1 MGARLTMVKSSP
13 NGSLWRA
20 ISIGESSCAIFTG
33 HGQRYVCELYGFCGA
48 CRLCRA
54 WNLRRKRR
62 CSVKSADR
70 KNSNHE
76 DSHFAEYVICVA
88 NLHLARNDKSKIQ
101 DASIWV
107 MPWMV
112 HPWSQGQTL
121 NRGIH
126 PKSRV
131 SAVESWGKSQGFHLS
146 RWQVIETLE
155 DGVGAPSWGPWGPL
169 GHGASKSPL
178 IDDYGQWFCNLVWY
192 CMIILT
198 EYIILLGNFGINTI
212 QRESRYKKQPSNQG
226 YPIFGRSVRCCHGKQ
241 GRWLHHINQSRQYVI
256 PSGYDIHSSPWKI
269 WKIHPFLR
277 TVNHLFLW
285 AIYTMAMLVITRG

>member
-1 MGARLTMVKSSP
+1 MEGHLNRRVILCHFH
-13 NGSLWRA
+13 GSRSAICLW
-20 ISIGESSCAIFTG
+20 I
-33 HGQRYVCELYGFCGA
+33 VWVLWA

-131 SAVESWGKSQGFHLS
+131 SAVESWGNLKDFTCRDG
-146 RWQVIETLE
+146 RWSKPWKMEL
-155 DGVGAPSWGPWGPL
+155 GPRVGALGAPWVMALQNLRWLMIMGNDFAILYDIVWLYSLNISYYWGISESTQSNGNPVI
-169 GHGASKSPL
+169 KSSHQIKGTL
-178 IDDYGQWFCNLVWY
+178 FLDEAFDVVMVNRADDY
-192 CMIILT
+192 T
-198 EYIILLGNFGINTI
+198 T
-212 QRESRYKKQPSNQG
+212 
-226 YPIFGRSVRCCHGKQ
+226 
-241 GRWLHHINQSRQYVI
+241 
-256 PSGYDIHSSPWKI
+256 
-269 WKIHPFLR
+269 
-277 TVNHLFLW
+277 
-285 AIYTMAMLVITRG
+285 